1 MHFFRKNLGFFQNR
15 VILCFILIS
24 GCAKIPTLEIN
35 TINNDGLTP
44 SIYDSYNERLIY
56 ENYDCQKLYNEI
68 IILNGSENKLI
79 IAKEKS
85 LLSGRWY
92 RLKDGLIQGDE
103 IIISE
108 LKNVQRKKETAYS
121 VYKSKGCIK
130 G

>member
-79 IAKEKS
+79 IAKEKN

>member
-1 MHFFRKNLGFFQNR
+1 MRFFQKNLGFFQNR

-24 GCAKIPTLEIN
+24 GCAKIPTLAIN

-79 IAKEKS
+79 IAKEKN

-103 IIISE
+103 IIILE
-108 LKNVQRKKETAYS
+108 LKNVQMKKETAYS
-121 VYKSKGCIK
+121 IYESKGCIK

>member
-1 MHFFRKNLGFFQNR
+1 MHFLRKNLGFFQNR

-68 IILNGSENKLI
+68 IILNDSENKLI
-79 IAKEKS
+79 IAKEKN

>member
-1 MHFFRKNLGFFQNR
+1 MHFLRKNLGFFQNR